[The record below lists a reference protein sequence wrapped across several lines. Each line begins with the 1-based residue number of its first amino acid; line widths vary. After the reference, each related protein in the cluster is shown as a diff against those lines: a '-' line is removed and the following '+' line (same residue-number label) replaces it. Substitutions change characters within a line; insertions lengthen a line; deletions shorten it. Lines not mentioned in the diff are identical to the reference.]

1 MAALQLTQPPNMSFG
16 IGMPTSAFAKS
27 LPILRVLRRLL
38 VGAVLALATGSLS
51 TQASTLEEMSFQSKA
66 LGRPL
71 TVSVYRPDLPAPQ
84 DGWPVLYLL
93 HGLDGTNRDWSS
105 LANIKATLDTMIK
118 SGRIHPMLVVMPSA
132 GNSWYVDSADV
143 KGPGNYESALLNDL
157 PTAFEKRFAPHCQR
171 SSRAIAG
178 ISMGGFGALRFA
190 LKRPD
195 RYVAVA
201 SLSGAIWQNIPTTQ
215 VTHEVWAGSTGV
227 YFNRIDQATVI
238 SGIDLPPEG
247 AHFGTAFGT
256 PFDARRFNAANV
268 FTLLAGQIQAGAQLP
283 AIFLTVGDND
293 SHNLW
298 RGSMALY
305 ETLMADKVKIE
316 FRVTDGDHTWSLWKR
331 TIEDALEFVSS
342 KFAAPDDAPVMA
354 SSPALPSVN
363 AALPNPKMAGG
374 EAIVK

>member
-1 MAALQLTQPPNMSFG
+1 MGALLGLAAGTMMA
-16 IGMPTSAFAKS
+16 K
-27 LPILRVLRRLL
+27 
-38 VGAVLALATGSLS
+38 
-51 TQASTLEEMSFQSKA
+51 ASTLEEMSFPSKA
-66 LGRPL
+66 LGRSL
-71 TVSVYRPDLPAPQ
+71 TVSVYRPDTPAPQ
-84 DGWPVLYLL
+84 NGWPVLYLL
-93 HGLDGTNRDWSS
+93 HGLDGNNRDWSI
-105 LANIKATLDTMIK
+105 LANIKSTLDGMIK

-143 KGPGNYESALLNDL
+143 KGPGNYETALLNDL
-157 PTAFEKRFAPHCQR
+157 PNAFEKRFAPHCER

-201 SLSGAIWQNIPTTQ
+201 SLSGAIWQNIPTAQ
-215 VTHEVWAGSTGV
+215 SRDPWAGSTST
-227 YFNRIDQATVI
+227 YFNRVDQATVI

-247 AHFGTAFGT
+247 AHFGNAFGA
-256 PFDARRFNAANV
+256 PFDARRFNEANV
-268 FTLLAGQIQAGAQLP
+268 FTLLARQVQARSQLP

-316 FRVTDGDHTWSLWKR
+316 FRVTDGDHTWSLWRR

-342 KFAAPDDAPVMA
+342 KFHAPDEAPVVA
-354 SSPALPSVN
+354 ASPALPSVG
-363 AALPNPKMAGG
+363 ASAPNPKMAGA
-374 EAIVK
+374 ETIVK